1 MEIATSEKKH
11 IPGAI
16 IVYSCNKHK
25 ETRLKELILKN
36 SYCNWKVFYILG
48 NPNLET
54 DYKFEIEDKTGREFI
69 ILKCEDS
76 YLHLLKKVVLS
87 LKFLYENY
95 NIENG
100 VLRCG
105 DDLVFNEDKIE
116 NFIRIR
122 KKNDYMGIIALAN
135 YPIRK
140 MHSNFMFSYYLT
152 HQEELEGMN
161 LNLLDI
167 FNLNEI
173 PACYYAGGVVVYL
186 STKSCK
192 ILIDEMT
199 KINWNILTRKN
210 EDGYPYI
217 IEDVGVGY
225 ILNNNNIFPE
235 RCSLYSSSDAETNFY
250 YSHNDASFLIASH
263 TNKHK

>member
-16 IVYSCNKHK
+16 IVYSCYKHK

-54 DYKFEIEDKTGREFI
+54 DYKFEIEDKTGREFV

-76 YLHLLKKVVLS
+76 YLHLLKKVILS
-87 LKFLYENY
+87 LKVLYENY
-95 NIENG
+95 DIENG

-105 DDLVFNEDKIE
+105 DDLVFNEFALH
-116 NFIRIR
+116 NFITMR
-122 KKNDYMGIIALAN
+122 KKSHYMGVIARAN
-135 YPIRK
+135 YPITK
-140 MHSNFMFSYYLT
+140 IPTNFMFSYYVN
-152 HQEELEGMN
+152 HQDELEGMN
-161 LNLLDI
+161 LTLQDI
-167 FNLNEI
+167 FNLNEL
-173 PACYYAGGVVVYL
+173 PACCYAGGVVVYL
-186 STKSCK
+186 STMSCK

-199 KINWNILTRKN
+199 KIKWNILTRKN
-210 EDGYPYI
+210 EHGYPYI
-217 IEDVGVGY
+217 IEDIGVGY

-235 RCSLYSSSDAETNFY
+235 RCILYSSSNAETNFY
-250 YSHNDASFLIASH
+250 YLRNDAYFLIATH
-263 TNKHK
+263 TNKYK